1 MVIKKAYKFRIYP
14 NKVQQ
19 NMINKTFGCSRFL
32 FNRALFD
39 VKTTGSSFKKTHYM
53 KEIPSL
59 KKRFRG

>member
-19 NMINKTFGCSRFL
+19 NIINQTFGCSRFL

-39 VKTTGSSFKKTHYM
+39 VKTT
-53 KEIPSL
+53 
-59 KKRFRG
+59 